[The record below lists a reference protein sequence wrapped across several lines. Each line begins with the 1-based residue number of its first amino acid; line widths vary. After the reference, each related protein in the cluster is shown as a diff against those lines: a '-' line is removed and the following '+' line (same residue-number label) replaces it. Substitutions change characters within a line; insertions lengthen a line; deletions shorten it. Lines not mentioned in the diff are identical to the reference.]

1 MSCEQFDKIQIHL
14 ADNRSNAAV
23 LQSVNVPAQF
33 TNGSLAS
40 SHASLGR
47 QPAVLRKNAI
57 NRVAVEPTFLRNEN
71 KVGTRIA
78 WPLFQPSPQGSDF
91 VHARTSPHSKERL
104 SSLQGSL
111 ESMNCDFHIAPI
123 DVAQLERNQ
132 FACSQSV
139 LKANDQQGVISRAPS
154 SSSFEDI

>member
-1 MSCEQFDKIQIHL
+1 MPREQLDKIQIHL
-14 ADNRSNAAV
+14 ADNRSYAAV
-23 LQSVNVPAQF
+23 LQSMNVPARF

-47 QPAVLRKNAI
+47 QPAVLRENAI
-57 NRVAVEPTFLRNEN
+57 NRVAVEPTFLRNE
-71 KVGTRIA
+71 KKIGTRIT
-78 WPLFQPSPQGSDF
+78 WPLFQPGTQGSDF

-111 ESMNCDFHIAPI
+111 ESLNCDLHVAPV
-123 DVAQLERNQ
+123 DVAQPKRNQ
-132 FACSQSV
+132 FACPKSV
-139 LKANDQQGVISRAPS
+139 LKANYQQGVISWAPP